1 MPLVLDASIVGCW
14 AFESEDHPAATAAL
28 EQLRGSS
35 AIVPAL
41 WWFEIRNIL
50 VVNERR
56 GRIAEGDTAAFL
68 RRLAALPIEQDT
80 NPDEAALLTLARRHR
95 LSVYDA
101 AYLEL
106 AHRRAVALATL
117 DTALVQAAKAEGVAT
132 LSVP

>member
-14 AFESEDHPAATAAL
+14 AFADDDHQVAAASL
-28 EQLRGSS
+28 EHLRGGS

-41 WWFEIRNIL
+41 WWFEIRNVL

-56 GRIAEGDTAAFL
+56 GRISESDTASFL
-68 RRLAALPIEQDT
+68 RRLAALPVEQDT

-106 AHRRAVALATL
+106 ALRRAAALATL
-117 DTALVQAAKAEGVAT
+117 DTALVRAAKAEGVGT
-132 LSVP
+132 LSAS